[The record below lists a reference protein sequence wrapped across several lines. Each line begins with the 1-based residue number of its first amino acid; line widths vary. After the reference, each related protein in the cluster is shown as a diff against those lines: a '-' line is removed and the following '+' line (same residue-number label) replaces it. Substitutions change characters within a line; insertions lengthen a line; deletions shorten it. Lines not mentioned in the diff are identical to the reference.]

1 MPENEKLLEVK
12 NLRTSFRTDAGKLYA
27 VDDISFHIDR
37 GETLCLVGESACGKS
52 VSALSIM
59 RLIPDPPGII
69 ENGSIIYKNED
80 LLKKP
85 EKEMRQIR
93 GNNIAMIFQEPMT
106 SLNPVFTCGSQ
117 IMEAIMIHMNVDK
130 KTAHEKTVEMLRK
143 VEIPAPEQ
151 CFNKYPHQMSGGMR
165 QRVMIAMALS
175 CNPDL
180 LIADEPTTALD
191 VTIQA
196 QILGLLDELQDE
208 FNMGILL
215 ITHDMGVVAEVADRV
230 AVMYAGQIVESGTVG
245 EIFAQPSH
253 PYTYSLLQ
261 SIPSLTITKD
271 RLTTIAGTVPN
282 PLNLPKGCRFNP
294 RCFLADEDCLSSEPE
309 LIPIDNGR
317 ETRCFHYDKI

>member
-1 MPENEKLLEVK
+1 MPENEKLIEVQ
-12 NLRTSFRTDAGKLYA
+12 NLRTSFRTDAGILYA
-27 VDDISFHIDR
+27 VDNVSFQIAR
-37 GETLCLVGESACGKS
+37 GETLCLVGESGCGKS

-59 RLIPDPPGII
+59 RLVPDPPGLI
-69 ENGSIIYKNED
+69 ESGSILYRDED
-80 LLKKP
+80 LLKKS
-85 EKEMRQIR
+85 EKKMRQIR
-93 GNNIAMIFQEPMT
+93 GNNVAMIFQEPMT

-130 KTAHEKTVEMLRK
+130 KTAREKTVEMLRK

-165 QRVMIAMALS
+165 QRVMIAMALA

-196 QILGLLDELQDE
+196 QILGLLDELKDE

-271 RLTTIAGTVPN
+271 RLTTIAGTVPD
-282 PLNLPKGCRFNP
+282 PLNLPEGCRFNP
-294 RCFLADEDCLSSEPE
+294 RCFLADEDCRSSEPD
-309 LIPIDNGR
+309 IMPIDNGK